1 MGLIVDE
8 KWPVARLI
16 PITSASGV
24 EAQERNA
31 ASALLAVV
39 ASVKEFGRALLR
51 PLGAPAGIIQTFVE
65 TPFVLEGK
73 KVRPD
78 GLITVTRGGKSW
90 VALVETKVGA
100 SSLEVDQMNAYL
112 DVCRERGFDA
122 VLSISN
128 HYVTA
133 SSTYPVEID
142 KRRLRKVSL
151 IHRSW
156 VDVLT
161 EAVVQKEHR
170 GVSDPDQ
177 AYILGEL
184 IRYLSDPR
192 SGVVTFNNMGAG
204 WTKVKDGARAQT
216 LRKTDAEVVDV
227 ASRWDDLV
235 RYLCLHLTM
244 ELGRDVKPWLVK
256 AETTPAVRLN
266 NLRESL
272 ANRGVLY
279 GGLSI
284 PDVAGIVNVTADLR
298 ARQLA
303 FATEIDAPR
312 EGRSRGRVSWLVR
325 QLKDAPEDTR
335 IEARIARSQNS
346 LAGSLG
352 DIRTQPET
360 VLPPSDKEIRG
371 FQVSLTRNMGLKKDA
386 TKGSFIETVISGT
399 EEFYR
404 LVLQGL
410 RPWKAAP
417 PKLKPKEPSAEA
429 VLPPP
434 REVEEAVAEAQ
445 REMEQDVSAAP
456 TRAAPL

>member
-1 MGLIVDE
+1 MELSLIVDE

-31 ASALLAVV
+31 ASALLAV
-39 ASVKEFGRALLR
+39 AANVKEFGRALVR
-51 PLGAPAGIIQTFVE
+51 PLGAPAGTLQTFVE
-65 TPFVLEGK
+65 TPFELEGK

-78 GLITVTRGGKSW
+78 GLITVTRAGKTW

-100 SSLEVDQMNAYL
+100 SVLEEKQMNAYL
-112 DVCRERGFDA
+112 DVCRVRGFDA

-133 SSTYPVEID
+133 STAHPIDID
-142 KRRLRKVSL
+142 KRRLRKVKL

-161 EAVVQKEHR
+161 DAVVQKEHR

-192 SGVVTFNNMGAG
+192 SGVVTFNNMGGG

-216 LRKTDAEVVDV
+216 LRKTDPEVRDV
-227 ASRWDDLV
+227 AARWDDLL

-244 ELGRDVKPWLVK
+244 ELGRDVKPLVVK
-256 AETTPAVRLN
+256 AEATPIARLN
-266 NLRESL
+266 ALKESL
-272 ANRGVLY
+272 ATRGLLQGTV
-279 GGLSI
+279 SI
-284 PDVAGIVNVTADLR
+284 PDVAGPITVTADLR
-298 ARQLA
+298 ARQLS
-303 FATEIDAPR
+303 FGTEIEAPR

-325 QLKDAPEDTR
+325 QLKEAPDDTR
-335 IEARIARSQNS
+335 VEVRIARSQNS

-352 DIRTQPET
+352 DIRVQPDA
-360 VLPPSDKEIRG
+360 VLPPGDREIRG
-371 FQVSLTRNMGLKKDA
+371 FQVSLARNMGLKRDA
-386 TKGSFIETVISGT
+386 SKGSFIETVISGT
-399 EEFYR
+399 EDFYR
-404 LVLQGL
+404 VVLQGM
-410 RPWKAAP
+410 RRWKATP
-417 PKLKPKEPSAEA
+417 PKLKPKEINDPED
-429 VLPPP
+429 LPPP
-434 REVEEAVAEAQ
+434 PEVEEAIEEAQ
-445 REMEQDVSAAP
+445 REKRIEAGHLGAP
-456 TRAAPL
+456 D